1 MKLKCTAV
9 AFGFACAA
17 FAARATVLEVNVP
30 TGTEQT
36 GFTAEQLSTI
46 GTLTAADEI
55 KKTGGGAL
63 LVNNNATIGDFKGT
77 LRIAE
82 GCYVPTRPNPDT
94 SIVYYDSTKGVLGT
108 CGEAQVIV
116 ESGATLFFDLY
127 TQSMSN
133 NFWGVKIRLNGT
145 GAAGQTGAL
154 VLGGQ
159 WGGSTLYNG
168 FYPANWEIV
177 LDGQTTIAQGGS
189 PGNFYRGSSLDMNGY
204 DLTIVNNLGLK
215 GISTVTNPGKI
226 VNGAN
231 TFDIS
236 PNGSILTEV
245 YVAEG
250 VVQENLTDEQLARVK
265 ASCWSET
272 RGGFQKTGPGA
283 LRVRNGFGLT
293 STVVSE
299 IRLSEGVYIMSY
311 KNGAPFGSDPAKCTV
326 YVEDGATLFTDEY
339 CNGSGYIDGLNI
351 HLAGAGAPGVGGA
364 LVLGG
369 NWDAGNK
376 EWYGIYPYGWKVT
389 LDADAT
395 VMRGYSNGYFGSSAG
410 KRKTTIDMNGH
421 TLTVNNTLRPI
432 NDPNEG
438 FDFRGVELIE
448 NPGKIVVDGANQ
460 FRVAVTNWNGS
471 EANELVLTN
480 GASIAFD
487 AVAVAPAWTLRLCG
501 TGDLAVNASWKGP
514 IVIDNGAA
522 NVKFAPT
529 ANAELQVS
537 SDISGAGGVKVAG
550 GNFSRTLLSGNNTYA
565 GKTTLTGGSL
575 VLMGKHALPDA
586 DADRIVG
593 RASAADIDSVVAF
606 AQQTETRADGW
617 TGEEMWELVKKFR
630 YTASGGARNWGIGAY
645 VDPGTDFD
653 IPCDF
658 ANHTNF
664 YLMTFQTF
672 GGGRAVL
679 RGDFPADR
687 QVEPFRLEYGRNGAN
702 YFSSNVVYAAQ
713 AEGGRTWIART
724 LSPAMTDITLE
735 NVYYYM
741 GAWKYAYLM
750 GRTGD
755 YSKPQ
760 RLTVGPG
767 ACTDCVRA
775 SGGRALYACG
785 DADDIS
791 AVVTLEEGGII
802 SNNVWIASASRDL
815 ADTHHGQV
823 GAYIQRGGAYRSFL
837 PAVVDN
843 GNTVGGSRKGLGY
856 MEIDGGEYTIGV
868 GNLTVGNWCNAYSVL
883 RQMGGDIHVA
893 DGYWG
898 RGGQAEMRF
907 SGGTCRVDAIVAV
920 PREGGVHGN
929 TNGYASMV
937 FDSGV
942 RPQFPAGLALGSRID
957 GTGVV
962 SFVSSA
968 MLETPF
974 VRRAAKTIANHAN
987 PNCVALANFN
997 GGGVEATRDGAELLG
1012 SGDEAVDATVYADG
1026 AILSAQKDVT
1036 ANVSASLKAP
1046 AGQSIVGLSYD
1057 AFPIRGAVASGY
1069 VIIRGDGVGATASA
1083 IYDSTKW
1090 EEKITGVEITSPG
1103 TGYTWAEAEIFRGSY
1118 VTNIPLT
1125 VTLGDAVTTGGVTKR
1140 GPGTIVLNAANTY
1153 GGDTVLEEGVLKLG
1167 AADALPSTSTIVC
1180 KGGAIDL
1187 NGQSPTGLV
1196 FDLTNLPFEKGA
1208 KYVLARNCG
1217 AGLPTFVGLPE
1228 GWAPVNAGGRLK
1240 VREPTGIMVIVK

>member
-46 GTLTAADEI
+46 KTLTTADEI

-63 LVNNNATIGDFKGT
+63 LVNNTTTIGDFKGT
-77 LRIAE
+77 LRLSN
-82 GCYVPTRPNPDT
+82 GCYVLQKGCLH
-94 SIVYYDSTKGVLGT
+94 YDSRKSPLGYT
-108 CGEAQVIV
+108 GEALVIV
-116 ESGATLFFDLY
+116 EAGATLYSDLY
-127 TQSMSN
+127 IQVKSN
-133 NFWGVKIRLNGT
+133 NFWGVKMRLNGAGYNNQ
-145 GAAGQTGAL
+145 GAF
-154 VLGGQ
+154 VLGGK
-159 WGGSTLYNG
+159 WNGNTTYNG
-168 FYPANWEIV
+168 FYPVCDIV
-177 LDGQTTIAQGGS
+177 LDGPTTIAKGGD
-189 PGNFYRGSSLDMNGY
+189 PGYFHTGSSLDMNGY
-204 DLTIVNNLGLK
+204 DLTVVNDPGLK
-215 GISTVTNPGKI
+215 GVTSVTNPGKI

-231 TFDIS
+231 QFDIS

-245 YVAEG
+245 NVAEG
-250 VVQENLTDEQLARVK
+250 VVQTNLTAAQLAQIK
-265 ASCWSET
+265 ASCWTDT
-272 RGGFQKTGPGA
+272 RGGLLKTGPGA
-283 LRVRNGFGLT
+283 LRVRKGYGLT
-293 STVVSE
+293 GTIISE

-311 KNGAPFGSDPAKCTV
+311 KDEAPFGKSPADCTV

-339 CNGSGYIDGLNI
+339 CNGSGYIDNLNL
-351 HLAGAGAPGVGGA
+351 HLAGAGAPGIGGA

-369 NWDAGNK
+369 NWDAGNT

-606 AQQTETRADGW
+606 AQQTETRTDGW

-630 YTASGGARNWGIGAY
+630 YTADGGARNWGIGAY
-645 VDPGTDFD
+645 VDRGTDFD

-664 YLMTFQTF
+664 YQMTFQTF

-687 QVEPFRLEYGRNGAN
+687 QVEPFRLEYGRGNAN
-702 YFSSNVVYAAQ
+702 YFASNVVYAAQ

-1228 GWAPVNAGGRLK
+1228 GWATVNAGGRLK